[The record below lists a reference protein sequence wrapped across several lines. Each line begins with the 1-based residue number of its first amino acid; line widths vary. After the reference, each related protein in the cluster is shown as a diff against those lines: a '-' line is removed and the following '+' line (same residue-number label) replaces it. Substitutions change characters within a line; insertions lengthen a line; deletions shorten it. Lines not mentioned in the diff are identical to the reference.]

1 MIEGSEDDL
10 LPVACNFRLDGRLR
24 EVVRRKSKRTI
35 TNTQQR
41 FREEVFRQTWR
52 HNVLCDEIVDEG
64 QAREM
69 WIADIAGLD

>member
-1 MIEGSEDDL
+1 MGDYARSSAQI
-10 LPVACNFRLDGRLR
+10 
-24 EVVRRKSKRTI
+24 KMHI

-41 FREEVFRQTWR
+41 FREEVFRQSWR